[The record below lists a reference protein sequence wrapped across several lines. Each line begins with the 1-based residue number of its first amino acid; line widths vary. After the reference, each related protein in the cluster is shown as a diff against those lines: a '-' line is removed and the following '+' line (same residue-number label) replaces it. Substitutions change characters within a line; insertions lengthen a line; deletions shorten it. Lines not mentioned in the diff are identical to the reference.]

1 MLFRSD
7 NIKEAVESVNIAVEE
22 SAKGVVNVTE
32 VASDLTQSM
41 ESINEEANGNSTVAR
56 QLGAEVGKFK
66 LH

>member
-1 MLFRSD
+1 M
-7 NIKEAVESVNIAVEE
+7 
-22 SAKGVVNVTE
+22 NVTE

-41 ESINEEANGNSTVAR
+41 ESINEEANGNSTVAS